1 MKKFICL
8 IVVIMSIFAP
18 LSAFAG
24 SSRLT
29 DAEIMA
35 AAQQGF
41 SEILDLWR
49 DENFELLYTR
59 TIPSGSYDKYYF
71 LDRMVNS
78 IRRPAC
84 CWEKMQDVR
93 ASYVSRERV
102 TLIARVGM
110 EMDGAGVKFFTKNFD
125 LIRVDGVWKIP
136 MGEILSFAEAV
147 GYRAFP
153 REIIEKPLP

>member
-1 MKKFICL
+1 MAG
-8 IVVIMSIFAP
+8 FAVLP
-18 LSAFAG
+18 AEAG
-24 SSRLT
+24 PP
-29 DAEIMA
+29 EISEQQLAA
-35 AAQQGF
+35 AAQQGL

-125 LIRVDGVWKIP
+125 LIRIDGVWKIP
-136 MGEILSFAEAV
+136 MGEILSLAEAV